1 MANDVTERLG
11 SLRASVAAL
20 RREVPAIE
28 WRTGQILGVVGELAD
43 LVAELAAA
51 GTASPAAAS
60 PSTLATK
67 PAEDRKEQLGRLAW
81 MACRVLPVGLEGC
94 RRDAEICRILESW
107 HVSREELRQLG
118 YSVAERVV
126 IPAPKRNRSG
136 CVAVK

>member
-1 MANDVTERLG
+1 VANDVTERLG

-28 WRTGQILGVVGELAD
+28 WRTGQILGVVSELAD

-51 GTASPAAAS
+51 GSASLPAA
-60 PSTLATK
+60 TLATK

-81 MACRVLPVGLEGC
+81 MACRVLPAGLEGV

-118 YSVAERVV
+118 YSVSERVV